1 MMVRCLQRLRDLT
14 ATLTEGHWILLY
26 WDSRLFFVWIV
37 YYLLREIGP
46 EYRTLLP
53 GWPTWQPPTA
63 QCVQTAGGPD
73 LPGFCFGLVFC
84 WICCSVDD
92 SFLVI
97 PRFLFPFSVSGKVW
111 LSFSLQ
117 CNFWE
122 FSSPTPNV
130 QLLIKERV
138 TTYNT
143 INHDHWQGVEC
154 DWCRI
159 CGLQRALHSQQ
170 QHEVIKTWF

>member
-1 MMVRCLQRLRDLT
+1 MMVRCLQRLILLT
-14 ATLTEGHWILLY
+14 ATSTEGHWILLY
-26 WDSRLFFVWIV
+26 WDSRLFTWI
-37 YYLLREIGP
+37 
-46 EYRTLLP
+46 
-53 GWPTWQPPTA
+53 Q
-63 QCVQTAGGPD
+63 D
-73 LPGFCFGLVFC
+73 LTSRMTNLTTSNCSVCSNSRWALWYALSVLTDFWFGLVLC

-130 QLLIKERV
+130 QLLIKE

-143 INHDHWQGVEC
+143 INYDHCQGVEC

-170 QHEVIKTWF
+170 QHEVVKTWF